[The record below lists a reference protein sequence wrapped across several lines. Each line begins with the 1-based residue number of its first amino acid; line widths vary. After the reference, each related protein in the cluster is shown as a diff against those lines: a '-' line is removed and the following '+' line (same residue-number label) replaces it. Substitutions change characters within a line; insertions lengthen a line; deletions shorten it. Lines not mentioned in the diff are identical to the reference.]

1 MSAVLAALRLAVAVA
16 AGLAGVV
23 ALTHWAVRRGY
34 LQPFGAFPRTV
45 RGASDPLLRPVERRL
60 LGSGGNPQ
68 QAPLWLF
75 LGVLGG
81 GLLLI
86 AVAGWLMGALQRLWW
101 AAGAGP
107 WALVYV
113 VVEMTFNVLILALL
127 VRVVGSWFG
136 VGRATRWMRPAY
148 LLTEWLVEPIRKRMP
163 PTGMFDW
170 SPLVAWVI
178 LVLARAVLRGALF

>member
-34 LQPFGAFPRTV
+34 LQPFGALPRVV
-45 RGASDPLLRPVERRL
+45 RGASDPFLRPVERRL

-81 GLLLI
+81 GLLLL
-86 AVAGWLMGALQRLWW
+86 AVTGWLLGALQQLWW

-136 VGRATRWMRPAY
+136 VGRATPWMRPAY

-170 SPLVAWVI
+170 SPLVAWVV

>member
-1 MSAVLAALRLAVAVA
+1 MTPPSSHPDRPARVAALERL
-16 AGLAGVV
+16 LRERIVV
-23 ALTHWAVRRGY
+23 LDGAMGTM
-34 LQPFGAFPRTV
+34 LQRTRLSEADV
-45 RGASDPLLRPVERRL
+45 RGARFADWPHELRGNLDLLSLTRPELVREVHAAYL
-60 LGSGGNPQ
+60 
-68 QAPLWLF
+68 
-75 LGVLGG
+75 
-81 GLLLI
+81 
-86 AVAGWLMGALQRLWW
+86 
-101 AAGAGP
+101 AAGAD
-107 WALVYV
+107 

>member
-1 MSAVLAALRLAVAVA
+1 MSAVLAGLRLAVAVA
-16 AGLAGVV
+16 AGFTGVV
-23 ALTHWAVRRGY
+23 ALTHWAVRRGH
-34 LQPFGAFPRTV
+34 LAPFGPLPRAI
-45 RGASDPLLRPVERRL
+45 RGLSDPLLRPVERRL

-86 AVAGWLMGALQRLWW
+86 AVAGWLLGALERLWW

-113 VVEMTFNVLILALL
+113 VVETAINLLIAALL

-136 VGRATRWMRPAY
+136 VGRATRWMRPFY
-148 LLTEWLVEPIRKRMP
+148 GLTDWLVEPIRKRMP

-170 SPLVAWVI
+170 SPLVAWLL
-178 LVLARAVLRGALF
+178 LVLARAILVGKVL